1 MASGSRG
8 HGGVAVAS
16 NEIHYGYVVYQLVAS
31 LLGAF
36 AIAEFVKH
44 FVHIDW
50 HGMLAVQAAIW
61 NVSIAPVQNLVF
73 GWMEKSTGEHFE
85 PFWRDYLTVGAVV
98 LLSFARASMAY
109 DVSSANNQ
117 LLRWGEIFLDLVTHV
132 LLWPLAFLKA
142 LLGVFEKDPEHAPY
156 VILLTLTP
164 FLYLA
169 ILFGVNAWLS

>member
-8 HGGVAVAS
+8 HGGAAVAS
-16 NEIHYGYVVYQLVAS
+16 HEIQYGYIVYQLIAS

-44 FVHIDW
+44 FVQIDW

-61 NVSIAPVQNLVF
+61 NVSVAPLQNLIF

-109 DVSSANNQ
+109 DLSSANNQ
-117 LLRWGEIFLDLVTHV
+117 LLRWGEILLDLVTHV
-132 LLWPLAFLKA
+132 LLWPVAFLKA
-142 LLGVFEKDPEHAPY
+142 LLGVFEKDPQHAPY
-156 VILLTLTP
+156 VVLLTLMP
-164 FLYLA
+164 FVYLA